1 MRNLLSANRSLS
13 ANTRGALWMLGSAV
27 TFTLMTTLIKY
38 LGTDYG
44 PMLQTFYRQLAWLAV
59 MAPFILRD
67 PRAAFR
73 TSRPDI
79 MLFRA
84 GATTVG
90 MILAFYSYQALPLA
104 DANALSFT
112 RALWIVPLAVFVLGE
127 TVGIHR
133 ASATLIGFAGV
144 LMMLQP
150 QGTASANWLGAA
162 ASLGSA
168 FLFAMTVTAMKIAT
182 RDTATG
188 VLMAWAA
195 TLGFVLSIPLALFEW
210 RWPAP
215 GDFALLCAMGVL
227 GLATQYCYIN
237 GMAAG
242 DAVAMA
248 PIDYTRLVF
257 AIMLGFALF
266 HEVPNLTTMTG
277 AAVVIAAT
285 LYITI
290 RESRLKKPPPPA
302 QE

>member
-1 MRNLLSANRSLS
+1 MSDLVTAHRRLS

-27 TFTLMTTLIKY
+27 AFTLMTTLIKY
-38 LGTDYG
+38 LGSDYG
-44 PMLQTFYRQLAWLAV
+44 PMLQTFYRQLAGLAV
-59 MAPFILRD
+59 LAPIILRD
-67 PRAAFR
+67 PVGAFR

-79 MLFRA
+79 MIFRA
-84 GATTVG
+84 GATTLG

-112 RALWIVPLAVFVLGE
+112 RALWIVPLALFVLGE

-133 ASATLIGFAGV
+133 LAATLVGFAGV
-144 LMMLQP
+144 VIMLQP
-150 QGTASANWLGAA
+150 SGEGGGSWLGAA

-182 RDTATG
+182 RDNSTA
-188 VLMAWAA
+188 VLMVWSA
-195 TLGFVLSIPLALFEW
+195 TLGFFLSIPLALYEW
-210 RWPAP
+210 RWPAFS
-215 GDFALLCAMGVL
+215 DFVLLCVMGVL
-227 GLATQYCYIN
+227 GLATQFCYIK
-237 GMAAG
+237 GMAVG

-257 AIMLGFALF
+257 AILLGLVLF
-266 HEVPNLTTMTG
+266 QEVPNLLTMAG
-277 AAVVIAAT
+277 AAVVIVAT

-290 RESRLKKPPPPA
+290 RESRLKAAPPPV